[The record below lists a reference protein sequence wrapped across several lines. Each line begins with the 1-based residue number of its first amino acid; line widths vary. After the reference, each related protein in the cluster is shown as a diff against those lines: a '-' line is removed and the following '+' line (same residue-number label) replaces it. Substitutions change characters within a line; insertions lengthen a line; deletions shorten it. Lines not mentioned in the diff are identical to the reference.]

1 VDPENRS
8 THTSPAAA
16 LFKVGMAASL
26 AALGLFLLWR
36 MQPAEEKAA
45 PTAWSRAAPPRST
58 PPPIPVLKPEPER
71 GGLSEEDV
79 RFLNDLSTRLHQST
93 GAAPTEEEIDRVEK
107 IFAAHAE
114 DAQLKNL
121 LLGAYLRRAD
131 HDLQLGSFALV
142 DLSIEKMK
150 KIDDRQPQVYAF
162 ETHEKT
168 VQADWAAAVSAAQ
181 KYESLSGEATPM
193 MSAVLAQALAKLDR
207 KADALAVLDRPVFGV
222 CPTATAPED
231 VSACRA
237 AEGMRQALQASSEPS
252 APAARVRAALN
263 VDPSKQLIQSERF
276 DIRFDGESQSGVA
289 RDVLFVLDRA
299 YTRLADIYY
308 DRPARKIP
316 VVLHSGQDYYT
327 KTGAPWWSGGVYD
340 SHDGAIQIPVRG
352 LPSTLPREME
362 DVLVHE
368 LSHAFVDEMS
378 GGFAGRDLQEGLAQ
392 YMEGKR
398 IEQELGLPELKRL
411 ANSGRQSVMSFYM
424 LSLAIS
430 QQLVTSRGQGRVN
443 DLLKA
448 MKEAG
453 SEDGGFKKVFGQS
466 GTEIRKD
473 ILDTFWRRYS

>member
-1 VDPENRS
+1 MALLKVGL
-8 THTSPAAA
+8 AAA
-16 LFKVGMAASL
+16 LAIGG
-26 AALGLFLLWR
+26 ALLLWR
-36 MQPAEEKAA
+36 MQASPEKTAA
-45 PTAWSRAAPPRST
+45 SAWSSAPGAPRASLPSAPP
-58 PPPIPVLKPEPER
+58 VKAEPE
-71 GGLSEEDV
+71 GNGLSPEDAA
-79 RFLNDLSTRLHQST
+79 FLNGIAARLNQSA
-93 GAAPTEEEIDRVEK
+93 GATPTEEEIDRMEK
-107 IFAAHAE
+107 IFASRAE
-114 DAQLKNL
+114 DARIKNL
-121 LLGAYLRRAD
+121 LLGAYMRRAE

-142 DLSIEKMK
+142 DQSLEKMK
-150 KIDDRQPQVYAF
+150 RLDDQQPQVYAF
-162 ETHEKT
+162 ETHERT
-168 VQADWAAAVSAAQ
+168 VQSDWAAAVAAAQ

-207 KADALAVLDRPVFGV
+207 KGDALAVLDRPVFQV
-222 CPTATAPED
+222 CASATTPDD

-237 AEGMRQALQASSEPS
+237 AESMRQALRASPEPS
-252 APAARVRAALN
+252 GPAARVRAALN
-263 VDPSKQLIQSERF
+263 VDPSKQIIQSERF

-308 DRPARKIP
+308 DRPTRKIP

-411 ANSGRQSVMSFYM
+411 ANSSRQSVMSFYM
-424 LSLAIS
+424 LSLAVS
-430 QQLVTSRGQGRVN
+430 QQLVQSRGQGRVN

-448 MKEAG
+448 MKETG
-453 SEDGGFKKVFGQS
+453 SEDGGFRKVFGQT
-466 GTEIRKD
+466 GTDIRKD

>member
-1 VDPENRS
+1 M
-8 THTSPAAA
+8 A
-16 LFKVGMAASL
+16 LLKVGL
-26 AALGLFLLWR
+26 AAGLAIAGAFTLWR
-36 MQPAEEKAA
+36 MQPKPEKPA
-45 PTAWSRAAPPRST
+45 PTAWSTAPAAPRNPLPSAQ
-58 PPPIPVLKPEPER
+58 PVKAELKEN
-71 GGLSEEDV
+71 GLSQEDAA
-79 RFLNDLSTRLHQST
+79 FLNGLAARLNQSP
-93 GAAPTEEEIDRVEK
+93 GATPTEEEIDRVEK
-107 IFAAHAE
+107 IFAAHSE
-114 DAQLKNL
+114 EAQIKDL
-121 LLGAYLRRAD
+121 LLGAYLRRAE

-142 DLSIEKMK
+142 DQSLEKMK
-150 KIDDRQPQVYAF
+150 RLDDRQPQVYAF
-162 ETHEKT
+162 ETHERT
-168 VQADWAAAVSAAQ
+168 VQSDWAAAVAAAQ

-207 KADALAVLDRPVFGV
+207 KGDALAVLDRPVFQV
-222 CPTATAPED
+222 CPTATASDD

-237 AEGMRQALQASSEPS
+237 AESMRQALQASSEPS
-252 APAARVRAALN
+252 GPAARVRSALN

-308 DRPARKIP
+308 DRPTRKIP

-424 LSLAIS
+424 LSLAVS
-430 QQLVTSRGQGRVN
+430 QQLVQSRGQGRVN
-443 DLLKA
+443 ELLKA
-448 MKEAG
+448 MKETG
-453 SEDGGFKKVFGQS
+453 SEDGGFRKVFSQS
-466 GTEIRKD
+466 GTDIRKD

>member
-1 VDPENRS
+1 M
-8 THTSPAAA
+8 A
-16 LFKVGMAASL
+16 LLKVGL
-26 AALGLFLLWR
+26 AAGLAIAGAFTLWR
-36 MQPAEEKAA
+36 TQPKPEKPA
-45 PTAWSRAAPPRST
+45 PTAWSTAPGAPGNPMPSAQ
-58 PPPIPVLKPEPER
+58 PVKAELKEN
-71 GGLSEEDV
+71 GLSQEDAA
-79 RFLNDLSTRLHQST
+79 FLNGLAARLNQSP
-93 GAAPTEEEIDRVEK
+93 GATPTEEEIDRVEK
-107 IFAAHAE
+107 IFAAHSE
-114 DAQLKNL
+114 EAQIKDL
-121 LLGAYLRRAD
+121 LLGAYLRRAE

-142 DLSIEKMK
+142 DQSLEKMK
-150 KIDDRQPQVYAF
+150 RLDDRQPQVYAF
-162 ETHEKT
+162 ETHERT
-168 VQADWAAAVSAAQ
+168 VQSDWAAAVAAAQ

-207 KADALAVLDRPVFGV
+207 KGDALAVLDRPVFQV
-222 CPTATAPED
+222 CPTATASDD

-237 AEGMRQALQASSEPS
+237 AESMRQALQASSEPS
-252 APAARVRAALN
+252 GPAARVRSALN

-308 DRPARKIP
+308 DRPTRKIP

-424 LSLAIS
+424 LSLAVS
-430 QQLVTSRGQGRVN
+430 QQLVQSRGQGRVN
-443 DLLKA
+443 ELLKA

-453 SEDGGFKKVFGQS
+453 SEDGGFRKVFSQS
-466 GTEIRKD
+466 GTDIRKD